1 MRSCC
6 LSWDLTVFREALW
19 CDCRPCVAPV
29 RRRWGNIKKWKTNLL
44 IPLGSCLAG
53 ANQIQIALG
62 HLKSTTTPPIRVM
75 LADSQQFVLW
85 GLEQLI
91 ASKRPRMEV
100 VGKADNGTDAKRLAK
115 ETQPDILLLD
125 LYLGG
130 GKGAELV
137 PHFVKD
143 GHTRVV
149 IFTGERDLGTVDRAV
164 FNGARG
170 LVRKEDDPATLL
182 NAIQKVHEG
191 ELWLDRRTTSRIFFE
206 FARAGGKA
214 PADSVAAKIESL
226 TRKEHTVVSAFAN
239 MPGAPNK
246 KVAELLCMSEHTLR
260 NHLTSVFDKL
270 HLAGRFELFEFAKQH
285 HHRFAQ
291 TLTDNSSHPAAND

>member
-1 MRSCC
+1 
-6 LSWDLTVFREALW
+6 
-19 CDCRPCVAPV
+19 
-29 RRRWGNIKKWKTNLL
+29 
-44 IPLGSCLAG
+44 
-53 ANQIQIALG
+53 
-62 HLKSTTTPPIRVM
+62 M
-75 LADSQQFVLW
+75 LVDSQQFSLW
-85 GLEQLI
+85 GLEKLI
-91 ASKRPRMEV
+91 EGERPRMEV
-100 VGKADNGTDAKRLAK
+100 VGKADNGVDAKRLAR

-137 PHFVKD
+137 PFFVKD

-170 LVRKEDDPATLL
+170 LVRKEDTPATLL

-214 PADSVAAKIESL
+214 PADSVVAKIESL
-226 TRKEHTVVSAFAN
+226 TRKERTIVGAFAN

-246 KVAELLCMSEHTLR
+246 KVAELLFMSEHTLR
-260 NHLTSVFDKL
+260 NHLTSIFGKL
-270 HLAGRFELFEFAKQH
+270 HVAGRFELFEFAKL
-285 HHRFAQ
+285 HRDRLVQGLPSSLSELTAQ
-291 TLTDNSSHPAAND
+291 D

>member
-1 MRSCC
+1 
-6 LSWDLTVFREALW
+6 
-19 CDCRPCVAPV
+19 
-29 RRRWGNIKKWKTNLL
+29 
-44 IPLGSCLAG
+44 
-53 ANQIQIALG
+53 
-62 HLKSTTTPPIRVM
+62 M

-85 GLEQLI
+85 GLEKLI
-91 ASKRPRMEV
+91 NTERPRMEV
-100 VGKADNGTDAKRLAK
+100 VGKAENGTDAKRLAR
-115 ETQPDILLLD
+115 EMQPDILLLD

-170 LVRKEDDPATLL
+170 LVRKEDDPATLI

-214 PADSVAAKIESL
+214 PVDSVIEKIESL
-226 TRKEHTVVSAFAN
+226 TRKERTIVSMFAN

-246 KVAELLCMSEHTLR
+246 KVAELLFMSEHTLR
-260 NHLTSVFDKL
+260 NHLTSIFDKL
-270 HLAGRFELFEFAKQH
+270 HVSGRFELFEFSKL
-285 HHRFAQ
+285 HRDRLTHGRADTLSEFPAQ
-291 TLTDNSSHPAAND
+291 E